1 MMQTHEDGK
10 QHSMLRFPEPI
21 KNLINH
27 FDKLPGI
34 GPKTAEKLV
43 FYLLKQPKFEI
54 KGFSDA
60 MQALHDTVGFCQT
73 CQNFSQNDHC
83 EICKDPQRDKTTICI
98 VAENHDL
105 AAIEHSSEFHG
116 VYHVLGGTLN
126 PLEGITPDLLNV
138 KQLLERIKKDR
149 VNEIILAFNSD
160 FEGEATVLYLNKILK
175 DTPVKITRLAQG
187 LPMGSVV
194 EYADEVTLA
203 KAIKGRTE
211 I

>member
-1 MMQTHEDGK
+1 
-10 QHSMLRFPEPI
+10 MLRFPPSI
-21 KNLINH
+21 KNLIEH

-43 FYLLKQPKFEI
+43 FYLLKRPKDEI
-54 KGFSDA
+54 QGFSEA
-60 MQALHDTVGFCQT
+60 LQELHDSLGFCSV
-73 CQNFSQNDHC
+73 CQNFSDKEIC
-83 EICKDPQRDKTTICI
+83 EICSDAQRDKRTICI

-116 VYHVLGGTLN
+116 VYHVLGGMIN

-138 KQLLERIKKDR
+138 DNLVTRLEKDKI
-149 VNEIILAFNSD
+149 NEVILAFNPT
-160 FEGEATVLYLNKILK
+160 FEGEATVLYLQKLLANKTFKL
-175 DTPVKITRLAQG
+175 TRLAIG
-187 LPMGSVV
+187 MPMGSVV

-211 I
+211 L